1 MLAMPLPLPTSI
13 HEADLAKQNSGQ
25 DPLSLDEAGSLSFV
39 PGRGHEKEKQLG
51 AANGEYME
59 FRKLGRTDL
68 DVSSICLGTMTWGE
82 QNTEAEGHAQMDYS
96 LEQGINFFDTAELY
110 AVPPKPETKGRTE
123 EIIGTWFKKTGNRDK
138 VVLATKVVGRSVQ
151 DWHRE
156 DGSTSQLSR
165 AQIMEAVDASLKRLQ
180 TDYID
185 LYQLHWPDRN
195 VSGFGSVSNIWQAV
209 DPAEDENAIHETL
222 EVMQEL
228 VKAGKIR
235 HVGLS
240 NESPWGTMK
249 FVQESEERGLPR
261 IQSIQNAYSLVNRLF
276 EVGGAEIAHRENVG
290 LLAYSSLA
298 QGYLTG
304 KYRNGALPA
313 GARKTLFKRLG
324 RYENPFGQQAI
335 DAYCDLA
342 AELGVDPAI
351 MALAFAHSR
360 SFVTSVIIG
369 ATNMEQLATDIRAID
384 FEMTEE
390 IVARINDIHLQYTNP
405 CP

>member
-1 MLAMPLPLPTSI
+1 MVQEHS
-13 HEADLAKQNSGQ
+13 
-25 DPLSLDEAGSLSFV
+25 
-39 PGRGHEKEKQLG
+39 
-51 AANGEYME
+51 
-59 FRKLGRTDL
+59 
-68 DVSSICLGTMTWGE
+68 
-82 QNTEAEGHAQMDYS
+82 
-96 LEQGINFFDTAELY
+96 
-110 AVPPKPETKGRTE
+110 
-123 EIIGTWFKKTGNRDK
+123 NRDK
-138 VVLATKVVGRSVQ
+138 VILATKVVGRSVQ

-165 AQIMEAVDASLKRLQ
+165 GQIMEAVDASLKRLQ

-195 VSGFGSVSNIWQAV
+195 VSGFGSVSTIWKDV
-209 DPAEDENAIHETL
+209 ERAEDEHAIHETL
-222 EVMQEL
+222 EVLQEL
-228 VKAGKIR
+228 VKAGKVR
-235 HVGLS
+235 HIGLS

-249 FVQESEERGLPR
+249 FVQEAEARGLPR
-261 IQSIQNAYSLVNRLF
+261 VQSVQNAYSLVNRMF
-276 EVGGAEIAHRENVG
+276 EVGGAEIAHREDVG

-313 GARKTLFKRLG
+313 GARKTLFNRLN
-324 RYENPFGQQAI
+324 RYEKPFGQKAI

-342 AELGVDPAI
+342 AELGIDPSV

-369 ATNMEQLATDIRAID
+369 ATNMEQLATDIGAGD

-390 IVARINDIHLQYTNP
+390 IEKRINEIHVQYTNP